1 MEKSERIRL
10 FEQMENESKK
20 KIIRNHSVMEIEAA
34 IHVANERLASHEREW
49 FGMEG
54 TCWEREDRESKRN
67 MLRKL
72 LWCFNAKVQILYAS
86 MAA

>member
-1 MEKSERIRL
+1 MGKNERIRL
-10 FEQMENESKK
+10 FEQMENET
-20 KIIRNHSVMEIEAA
+20 KIEILRNHSVSEIEEA
-34 IHVANERLASHEREW
+34 IHVASEKLEAHAREW

-54 TCWEREDRESKRN
+54 TCWEREDRESKRK

-72 LWCFNAKVQILYAS
+72 LWCFKEKAQIIYAS